1 MSQNK
6 GQIMAINDDATSMA
20 SKFLS
25 KADAGELVIGI
36 VGLGYVGLPLA
47 EAYVRQNTR
56 VIGYDISAKRAKQL
70 NSGQSGMKH
79 IDDSRV
85 QDMLDKNM
93 FVATANAGDLK
104 DADAILIAVPTPLD
118 MHHQP
123 DLSYVVSTCETLSQ
137 HLRSGQLIVLE
148 STTYPGTTEE
158 VMRPILEK
166 SGLIAGKDFALAY
179 SPEREDPGNPNFETS
194 TIPKVVGADTE
205 DGRAMAKAAY
215 DIIVKTVM
223 VSNARTAEATKLV
236 ENIYRWIN
244 IAAVNEMKMIFEKM
258 DIDIWE
264 VIDAAKTKPFGF
276 QAFYPG
282 PGVGG
287 HCIRI
292 DPYYLSY
299 KAREHGLSTHF
310 IELAGDINTNM
321 PRRIIQRLL
330 EELSLRHRKSLAGS
344 KVLLCGLAY
353 KKDID
358 DMRESPSLE
367 LIHILK
373 EHGAEVS
380 YYDPLIE
387 EIPETREHPEF
398 VGMRSIKWSDGALN
412 SFDAAIIATAHTAVD
427 YDALC
432 QSVPLII
439 DTRNGTKDIFDRFAD
454 KIVKA

>member
-1 MSQNK
+1 MS
-6 GQIMAINDDATSMA
+6 IAEE
-20 SKFLS
+20 FLKKS
-25 KADAGELVIGI
+25 DAGDLVIGI

-47 EAYVRQNTR
+47 EAYVQKGVS
-56 VIGYDISAKRAKQL
+56 VIGYDISDKRVNEL
-70 NSGQSGMKH
+70 NSGVSGMKH
-79 IDDSRV
+79 IADARV
-85 QDMLDKNM
+85 QNMLDKNL
-93 FVATANAGDLK
+93 FKATASAADLVE
-104 DADAILIAVPTPLD
+104 ADAILIAVPTPLD
-118 MHHQP
+118 VHHQP
-123 DLSYVVSTCETLSQ
+123 DLSYVVSTCQTLKK
-137 HLRSGQLIVLE
+137 HLRRGHLVVLE

-158 VMRPILEK
+158 VMKPILQE
-166 SGLIAGKDFALAY
+166 SGLVEGKDFALAY
-179 SPEREDPGNPNFETS
+179 SPEREDPGNPDFETS

-205 DGRAMAKAAY
+205 DARAMAEATYNK
-215 DIIVKTVM
+215 IVKTVM

-244 IAAVNEMKMIFEKM
+244 IAAVNEMKVIFEKM

-299 KAREHGLSTHF
+299 KAREYGLSTHF

-321 PRRIIQRLL
+321 PRRIVNRLL
-330 EELSLRHRKSLAGS
+330 EEMSLRRHKALARS

-367 LIHILK
+367 LIHIVK
-373 EHGAEVS
+373 EHGAYIS
-380 YYDPLIE
+380 YYDPYIP
-387 EIPETREHPEF
+387 EIPQTREHPEYA
-398 VGMRSIKWSDGALN
+398 GMRSIDFTPESLSK
-412 SFDAAIIATAHTAVD
+412 FDAVIIATDHSNVD
-427 YDALC
+427 YKTLC
-432 QSVPLII
+432 ENVPLVI
-439 DTRNGTKDIFDRFAD
+439 DTRNATSDIYAKYSDV
-454 KIVKA
+454 IVKA

>member
-1 MSQNK
+1 MRIAK
-6 GQIMAINDDATSMA
+6 E
-20 SKFLS
+20 FLKKS
-25 KADAGELVIGI
+25 DNGELVIGI

-47 EAYVRQNTR
+47 EAYIRKNIS
-56 VIGYDISAKRAKQL
+56 VIGYDISEERANQL
-70 NSGQSGMKH
+70 NSGVSGMKH
-79 IDDSRV
+79 IADSRV
-85 QDMLDKNM
+85 QEMLDGNLFKVTA
-93 FVATANAGDLK
+93 VAADLR

-118 MHHQP
+118 VHHQP
-123 DLSYVVSTCETLSQ
+123 DLSYVVSTCKTLKK
-137 HLRSGQLIVLE
+137 HLRRGQLVVLE

-158 VMRPILEK
+158 IMKPILEE
-166 SGLIAGKDFALAY
+166 SGLVEGRDFALAY

-194 TIPKVVGADTE
+194 TIPKVVGADSE
-205 DGRAMAKAAY
+205 NAREMVKAVY
-215 DIIVKTVM
+215 DKIVTTVM

-244 IAAVNEMKMIFEKM
+244 IAAVNEMKVIFEKM

-299 KAREHGLSTHF
+299 KAREYGLSTHF

-330 EELSLRHRKSLAGS
+330 EEMSIRQKKALAGS
-344 KVLLCGLAY
+344 KILLCGLAY

-373 EHGAEVS
+373 KHEANVS
-380 YYDPLIE
+380 YHDPF
-387 EIPETREHPEF
+387 IPEVPLTREHPEF
-398 VGMRSIKWSDGALN
+398 AGMRSIVFSAKNLKQ
-412 SFDAAIIATAHTAVD
+412 FDAVIIATNHTKVD
-427 YDALC
+427 YEALC
-432 QSVPLII
+432 KHVPLII
-439 DTRNGTKDIFDRFAD
+439 DTRNATAQNFTAYKN

>member
-1 MSQNK
+1 MSIATEFLK
-6 GQIMAINDDATSMA
+6 KSDDGS
-20 SKFLS
+20 
-25 KADAGELVIGI
+25 LVIGI

-47 EAYVRQNTR
+47 EAYVRQGVN
-56 VIGYDISAKRAKQL
+56 VIGYDINENRANQL

-79 IDDSRV
+79 IADSRV
-85 QDMLDKNM
+85 QAMLDKKL
-93 FVATANAGDLK
+93 FVATASPSDLIK
-104 DADAILIAVPTPLD
+104 ADAILIAVPTPLD
-118 MHHQP
+118 LHHQP
-123 DLSYVVSTCETLSQ
+123 DLSYVVRTCQTLKE
-137 HLRSGQLIVLE
+137 HLRRGQLIVLE

-158 VMRPILEK
+158 VMKPILEE
-166 SGLIAGKDFALAY
+166 SGLIEGVDFALAY
-179 SPEREDPGNPNFETS
+179 SPEREDPGNPHFETS
-194 TIPKVVGADTE
+194 TIPKVVGADTPE
-205 DGRAMAKAAY
+205 ARQMAKATY
-215 DIIVKTVM
+215 DKIVTTVM

-244 IAAVNEMKMIFEKM
+244 IAAVNEMKIIFEKM

-330 EELSLRHRKSLAGS
+330 EELSLRQKKALAGS

-373 EHGAEVS
+373 EHGAEVH
-380 YYDPLIE
+380 YYDPFIP
-387 EIPETREHPEF
+387 EIPATREHPEF
-398 VGMRSIKWSDGALN
+398 AGMKSIELTAETAK
-412 SFDAAIIATAHTAVD
+412 SFDAAIIATAHSNVD
-427 YDALC
+427 YKLMC
-432 QSVPLII
+432 QSIALVM
-439 DTRNGTKDIFDRFAD
+439 DTRNATAD
-454 KIVKA
+454 LFEVFSEVIVKA

>member
-1 MSQNK
+1 MK
-6 GQIMAINDDATSMA
+6 AE
-20 SKFLS
+20 FLK
-25 KADAGELVIGI
+25 KAESGDLVIGI

-47 EAYVRQNTR
+47 EAYVAQNTR
-56 VIGYDISAKRAKQL
+56 VIGYDISKARADQL

-79 IDDSRV
+79 IADSRV
-85 QDMLDKNM
+85 QEMIDKKM
-93 FVATANAGDLK
+93 FVATADPKDLK

-118 MHHQP
+118 VHHQP
-123 DLSYVVSTCETLSQ
+123 DLSYVVSTCETLSTV
-137 HLRSGQLIVLE
+137 LRKGQLVVLE

-158 VMRPILEK
+158 VMKPILEK
-166 SGLIAGKDFALAY
+166 SGLVAGTDFALAY
-179 SPEREDPGNPNFETS
+179 SPEREDPGNKNFDTAS
-194 TIPKVVGADTE
+194 IPKVVGADGA
-205 DGRAMAKAAY
+205 DARDMAKAAY
-215 DIIVKTVM
+215 DIIVTTVM

-244 IAAVNEMKMIFEKM
+244 IAAVNEMKVIFEAM

-299 KAREHGLSTHF
+299 KAREHGLSTQF

-321 PRRIIQRLL
+321 PRRIVQRLL
-330 EELSLRHRKSLAGS
+330 EEMSLKRRKALAGS
-344 KVLLCGLAY
+344 KVLLVGLAY
-353 KKDID
+353 KADID

-367 LIHILK
+367 LIHLLK

-380 YYDPLIE
+380 YFDPFISE
-387 EIPETREHPEF
+387 VPMTREHPEF
-398 VGMRSIKWSDGALN
+398 AGMKSVANFEG
-412 SFDAAIIATAHTAVD
+412 FDCAVIATAHSDVD
-427 YDALC
+427 YDKLC
-432 QSVPLII
+432 STIPLVV
-439 DTRNGTKDIFDRFAD
+439 DTRNATAD
-454 KIVKA
+454 LTDKYPDTLVKA

>member
-1 MSQNK
+1 MTIAKDFLKKS
-6 GQIMAINDDATSMA
+6 DDGT
-20 SKFLS
+20 
-25 KADAGELVIGI
+25 LVIGI

-47 EAYVRQNTR
+47 EAYVRQNVS
-56 VIGYDISAKRAKQL
+56 VIGYDISEKRANQL
-70 NSGQSGMKH
+70 NSGKSGMQH
-79 IDDSRV
+79 IADDRV
-85 QDMLDKNM
+85 QEMIDKNL
-93 FVATANAGDLK
+93 FRATADASELK

-118 MHHQP
+118 IHHQP
-123 DLSYVVSTCETLSQ
+123 DLSYVVSTCETLSK
-137 HLRSGQLIVLE
+137 HLRRGQLVVLE

-158 VMRPILEK
+158 VMKPILEK
-166 SGLIAGKDFALAY
+166 SGLNAGEDFALAY

-194 TIPKVVGADTE
+194 TIPKVVGADSE

-215 DIIVKTVM
+215 DKIVTTVV

-244 IAAVNEMKMIFEKM
+244 IAAVNEMKIIFEKM

-321 PRRIIQRLL
+321 PRRIISRLL
-330 EELSLRHRKSLAGS
+330 EELSLREHKALAGANI
-344 KVLLCGLAY
+344 LLCGLAY

-367 LIHILK
+367 LIAVLK
-373 EHGAEVS
+373 EHGANVT
-380 YYDPLIE
+380 YYDPFIP
-387 EIPETREHPEF
+387 EIPNTREHPEF
-398 VGMRSIKWSDGALN
+398 AGMASIEWSVENLKR
-412 SFDAAIIATAHTAVD
+412 FDAAIIATDHTNVD
-427 YDALC
+427 YAALC
-432 QSVPLII
+432 ENIPLVV
-439 DTRNGTKDIFDRFAD
+439 DTRNATSGCFSEYAD